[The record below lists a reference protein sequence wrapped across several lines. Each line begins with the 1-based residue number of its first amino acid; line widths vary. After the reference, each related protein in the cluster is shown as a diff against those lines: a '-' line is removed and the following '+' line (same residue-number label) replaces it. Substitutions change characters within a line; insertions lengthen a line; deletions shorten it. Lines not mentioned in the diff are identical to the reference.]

1 MNIRATSAEIESA
14 RVYESTLVPAEMAE
28 WTERVL
34 DAAEVSP
41 GDRVLDVACGTGILA
56 RTAAARVGS
65 RGYVAGVDPAPGMLH
80 VAGELAP
87 GIDWRQGAAESLPF
101 DDEAFDA
108 VVSQFGMM
116 FFQDRPQALR
126 EMRRVLR
133 TGGRLAVAV
142 RDSLENTPV
151 YADVVVLLERQAG
164 KVAADVI
171 RQPFVLGDPA
181 ALAAVFA
188 GAGLDEVSIGRQAG
202 TGKFPDVST
211 MMESDLRGWLPFNG
225 VVLDEETIQAILTE
239 AETLLARYR
248 VGDGLVFDN
257 PALIARWRRD
267 RE

>member
-56 RTAAARVGS
+56 RAAAARVGS
-65 RGYVAGVDPAPGMLH
+65 GGYVAGVDPAPGMLH

-108 VVSQFGMM
+108 VISQFGMM

-126 EMRRVLR
+126 
-133 TGGRLAVAV
+133 
-142 RDSLENTPV
+142 
-151 YADVVVLLERQAG
+151 
-164 KVAADVI
+164 
-171 RQPFVLGDPA
+171 
-181 ALAAVFA
+181 
-188 GAGLDEVSIGRQAG
+188 
-202 TGKFPDVST
+202 
-211 MMESDLRGWLPFNG
+211 
-225 VVLDEETIQAILTE
+225 
-239 AETLLARYR
+239 
-248 VGDGLVFDN
+248 
-257 PALIARWRRD
+257 
-267 RE
+267 

>member
-1 MNIRATSAEIESA
+1 M
-14 RVYESTLVPAEMAE
+14 
-28 WTERVL
+28 
-34 DAAEVSP
+34 
-41 GDRVLDVACGTGILA
+41 
-56 RTAAARVGS
+56 
-65 RGYVAGVDPAPGMLH
+65 
-80 VAGELAP
+80 
-87 GIDWRQGAAESLPF
+87 WRQARYQYLI
-101 DDEAFDA
+101 
-108 VVSQFGMM
+108 V
-116 FFQDRPQALR
+116 QDRPQALR

-133 TGGRLAVAV
+133 PGGRLAVAV
-142 RDSLENTPV
+142 WDSLENTPV